1 MNKKILIHYFIIIV
15 LLICAPIIFLGV
27 MKNNVKAYENKN
39 KEYIYLDPGH
49 GGIDGG
55 GVSNTGVYEKDINL
69 KVCYL
74 LKQYLENCGYN
85 VLLTRYGDYDLAS
98 QNSNSRKYEDITKR
112 IQLISEDN
120 VILFVSIH
128 CNIYT
133 SSKIKGAQT
142 FYNLKDEEN
151 KKIAESIQEK
161 LVNILKNTTRKAKS
175 INEKY
180 LLDNVN
186 KKGCLVE
193 LGFLSNK
200 EELTLLTNKSYQE
213 KIAYAI
219 YLGIIEYLGI

>member
-1 MNKKILIHYFIIIV
+1 MSSTTKWSV
-15 LLICAPIIFLGV
+15 L
-27 MKNNVKAYENKN
+27 
-39 KEYIYLDPGH
+39 D
-49 GGIDGG
+49 
-55 GVSNTGVYEKDINL
+55 
-69 KVCYL
+69 
-74 LKQYLENCGYN
+74 
-85 VLLTRYGDYDLAS
+85 
-98 QNSNSRKYEDITKR
+98 
-112 IQLISEDN
+112 ISEFLQQDQK
-120 VILFVSIH
+120 VKVKVLSI
-128 CNIYT
+128 
-133 SSKIKGAQT
+133 
-142 FYNLKDEEN
+142 DEEN

-200 EELTLLTNKSYQE
+200 EELTLLTNQSYQE